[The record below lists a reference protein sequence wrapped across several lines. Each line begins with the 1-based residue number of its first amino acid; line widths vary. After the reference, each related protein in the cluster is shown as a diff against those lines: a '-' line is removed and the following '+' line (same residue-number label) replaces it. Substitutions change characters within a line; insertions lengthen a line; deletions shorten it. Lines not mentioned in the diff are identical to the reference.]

1 MSMPSQLAYGLAT
14 VSIVPG
20 LIKVVV
26 KEARVAGL
34 DKLLAVYAR
43 VTVFACNNRFATTTT
58 FCILNSVNI
67 YLDSDCDS
75 NKGERYRGGGGGK
88 GRGKGKGGGRGKGR
102 GTEVQGK
109 YLCQSLNCDRGHR
122 PP

>member
-1 MSMPSQLAYGLAT
+1 MT

-20 LIKVVV
+20 LINVVV
-26 KEARVAGL
+26 KETRVAGL

-43 VTVFACNNRFATTTT
+43 VTVFAFNNRFATTTT

-75 NKGERYRGGGGGK
+75 NKGERYRGGGGGLGRGQGNVGTARGK
-88 GRGKGKGGGRGKGR
+88 GMGKGKGNGSAGEIPLPVSELR
-102 GTEVQGK
+102 
-109 YLCQSLNCDRGHR
+109 
-122 PP
+122 

>member
-1 MSMPSQLAYGLAT
+1 MT

-20 LIKVVV
+20 LFNVVV
-26 KEARVAGL
+26 KETREAGL

-43 VTVFACNNRFATTTT
+43 VTVFAFNNRFATTTT

-75 NKGERYRGGGGGK
+75 NKGERYCKRRRGEEMKRQRGEREGGG
-88 GRGKGKGGGRGKGR
+88 
-102 GTEVQGK
+102 
-109 YLCQSLNCDRGHR
+109 DFA
-122 PP
+122 